1 MYIYF
6 VKKITVGNITLWPNN
21 LCRSKNLMFKMV
33 VFKKY
38 KVFKKRRFNCKQ
50 NKEAIRAHPSRT
62 LTYLSASSRINHR
75 QFPKLGFSYKMI
87 FWWSEKRRDQWWGD
101 TSSLADMIENSETPQ
116 HTHKSNAFGGVKF
129 TVSH

>member
-62 LTYLSASSRINHR
+62 LTYLSASSSINHR

-87 FWWSEKRRDQWWGD
+87 FWWSEKRRDQRGD

-116 HTHKSNAFGGVKF
+116 HAHKSIAIGGVKF
-129 TVSH
+129 TFSH